1 MKPKGLFTYG
11 AAVLLAALLTASVF
25 TPADALAATAKE
37 NYAFYCAQ
45 CHGLEGRGNGPNATR
60 NQPVDPRDHTSPV
73 EMRKITDD
81 DVIEAISKGGTA
93 TAKSGLMP
101 PFGNTLTEEEIVAL
115 KDYIRGLCNCK
126 AGE

>member
-1 MKPKGLFTYG
+1 MTIGRIFKYRVA
-11 AAVLLAALLTASVF
+11 AAVLALVAF
-25 TPADALAATAKE
+25 GYMMPADLLAATAKD
-37 NYAFYCAQ
+37 NYSFYCAQ
-45 CHGLEGRGNGPNATR
+45 CHGLEGRGDGPNATR

-73 EMRKITDD
+73 EMTKMTDD
-81 DVIEAISKGGTA
+81 DVIAAITEGGTA

-101 PFGNTLTEEEIVAL
+101 PFGNTLTKEEIVAL